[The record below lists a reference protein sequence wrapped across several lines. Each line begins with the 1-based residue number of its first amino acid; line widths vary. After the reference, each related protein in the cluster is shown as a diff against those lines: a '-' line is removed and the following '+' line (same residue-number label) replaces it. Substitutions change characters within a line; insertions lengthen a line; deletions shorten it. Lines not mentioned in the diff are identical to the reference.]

1 MFDVLGDA
9 RAALASVVKPSKD
22 PMLSVGPGRLAL
34 AKLETALAGQF
45 DAPYRLKDALAPI
58 VKDYDYIIL
67 DTPPSLGILTVNA
80 LVASTHLLVPIQ
92 AAYFAIEGTDDLL
105 ETYERIRARPNPQ
118 LKMLGVVIT
127 LYDKRTNIAKD
138 THGQIRAV
146 FGGML
151 FKTKIGKNVRL
162 EEVRRTR
169 KRYSHL
175 RRSPLGRWSTKS
187 WQRRLYNVS
196 KRLGLPVTLKMR
208 HDAHYVESLTSYS
221 GATIGRM
228 LPVEQIRPNPEQP
241 RKALGDL
248 RELADSIRQ
257 KGVLEPL
264 LVRFVPR
271 EDCYYIISGER
282 RYHAARAA
290 GLREVPCIEKSA
302 DEAETLEISLI
313 ENIQRKDLTPFE
325 EAEGLQRLAEQ
336 FDYSHEELAKKLGKA
351 RSSVSETLSLRSI
364 PESLRKK
371 CVENGVTT
379 KSLLLQIARQPT
391 ERKML
396 ELFAR
401 ILQSGLTRDEAR
413 KVRSDE
419 KDGPQKPQ
427 PFIFQ
432 YEPEN
437 EAFRFRLQFKKS
449 HVSRDELIR
458 TLREILAQ
466 LEGTSEA
473 DSTAA

>member
-1 MFDVLGDA
+1 M
-9 RAALASVVKPSKD
+9 
-22 PMLSVGPGRLAL
+22 
-34 AKLETALAGQF
+34 
-45 DAPYRLKDALAPI
+45 
-58 VKDYDYIIL
+58 
-67 DTPPSLGILTVNA
+67 
-80 LVASTHLLVPIQ
+80 
-92 AAYFAIEGTDDLL
+92 
-105 ETYERIRARPNPQ
+105 
-118 LKMLGVVIT
+118 
-127 LYDKRTNIAKD
+127 
-138 THGQIRAV
+138 
-146 FGGML
+146 
-151 FKTKIGKNVRL
+151 
-162 EEVRRTR
+162 
-169 KRYSHL
+169 
-175 RRSPLGRWSTKS
+175 
-187 WQRRLYNVS
+187 S

-208 HDAHYVESLTSYS
+208 HDAHYVESLTNYS

-282 RYHAARAA
+282 RYLAARAA

-302 DEAETLEISLI
+302 DEAETLEIALI

-325 EAEGLQRLAEQ
+325 EADGLQRLAEQ
-336 FDYSHEELAKKLGKA
+336 FDYSHEELAQKLGKS
-351 RSSVSETLSLRSI
+351 RSSVSETLSLRNI
-364 PESLRKK
+364 PDSFRKK
-371 CVENGVTT
+371 CIEKGVAT

-396 ELFAR
+396 ELIER
-401 ILQSGLTRDEAR
+401 ILQSGLTRDGAR
-413 KVRSDE
+413 KVRSEE
-419 KDGPQKPQ
+419 KEGPQKPQ

-449 HVSRDELIR
+449 HVSREELIR
-458 TLREILAQ
+458 TLREILGQ
-466 LEGTSEA
+466 LEGTNEA

>member
-1 MFDVLGDA
+1 
-9 RAALASVVKPSKD
+9 
-22 PMLSVGPGRLAL
+22 
-34 AKLETALAGQF
+34 
-45 DAPYRLKDALAPI
+45 
-58 VKDYDYIIL
+58 
-67 DTPPSLGILTVNA
+67 
-80 LVASTHLLVPIQ
+80 
-92 AAYFAIEGTDDLL
+92 
-105 ETYERIRARPNPQ
+105 
-118 LKMLGVVIT
+118 
-127 LYDKRTNIAKD
+127 
-138 THGQIRAV
+138 
-146 FGGML
+146 
-151 FKTKIGKNVRL
+151 
-162 EEVRRTR
+162 
-169 KRYSHL
+169 
-175 RRSPLGRWSTKS
+175 
-187 WQRRLYNVS
+187 
-196 KRLGLPVTLKMR
+196 MR

-228 LPVEQIRPNPEQP
+228 VPVEQIRPNPEQP

-248 RELADSIRQ
+248 RELSDSIRQ

-325 EAEGLQRLAEQ
+325 EAEGLNRLAEQ

-351 RSSVSETLSLRSI
+351 RSSVSETLSLRNI
-364 PESLRKK
+364 PDSLRKK

-401 ILQSGLTRDEAR
+401 ILQSGLTRDEVR
-413 KVRSDE
+413 KVRADE

>member
-1 MFDVLGDA
+1 
-9 RAALASVVKPSKD
+9 
-22 PMLSVGPGRLAL
+22 
-34 AKLETALAGQF
+34 
-45 DAPYRLKDALAPI
+45 
-58 VKDYDYIIL
+58 
-67 DTPPSLGILTVNA
+67 
-80 LVASTHLLVPIQ
+80 
-92 AAYFAIEGTDDLL
+92 
-105 ETYERIRARPNPQ
+105 
-118 LKMLGVVIT
+118 
-127 LYDKRTNIAKD
+127 
-138 THGQIRAV
+138 
-146 FGGML
+146 
-151 FKTKIGKNVRL
+151 
-162 EEVRRTR
+162 
-169 KRYSHL
+169 
-175 RRSPLGRWSTKS
+175 
-187 WQRRLYNVS
+187 VS

-208 HDAHYVESLTSYS
+208 HDAHYVESLTSFS
-221 GATIGRM
+221 GAAVGRM
-228 LPVEQIRPNPEQP
+228 IPVEQIRPNPEQP

-271 EDCYYIISGER
+271 EDCFYIISGER

-302 DEAETLEISLI
+302 DDAETLEIALI

-325 EAEGLQRLAEQ
+325 EADGLYRLAEQ

-351 RSSVSETLSLRSI
+351 RNSVSETLMLRNI
-364 PESLRKK
+364 PETLRKK

-379 KSLLLQIARQPT
+379 KSTLLQIARQPT
-391 ERKML
+391 ERQML

-419 KDGPQKPQ
+419 KQGPQKPQ

-466 LEGTSEA
+466 LEGTNEA

>member
-1 MFDVLGDA
+1 
-9 RAALASVVKPSKD
+9 
-22 PMLSVGPGRLAL
+22 
-34 AKLETALAGQF
+34 
-45 DAPYRLKDALAPI
+45 
-58 VKDYDYIIL
+58 
-67 DTPPSLGILTVNA
+67 
-80 LVASTHLLVPIQ
+80 
-92 AAYFAIEGTDDLL
+92 
-105 ETYERIRARPNPQ
+105 
-118 LKMLGVVIT
+118 
-127 LYDKRTNIAKD
+127 
-138 THGQIRAV
+138 
-146 FGGML
+146 
-151 FKTKIGKNVRL
+151 
-162 EEVRRTR
+162 
-169 KRYSHL
+169 
-175 RRSPLGRWSTKS
+175 
-187 WQRRLYNVS
+187 
-196 KRLGLPVTLKMR
+196 LPVTLKMR

-325 EAEGLQRLAEQ
+325 EADGLQRLAEQ

-351 RSSVSETLSLRSI
+351 RSSVSETLSLRNI

>member
-1 MFDVLGDA
+1 M
-9 RAALASVVKPSKD
+9 
-22 PMLSVGPGRLAL
+22 
-34 AKLETALAGQF
+34 
-45 DAPYRLKDALAPI
+45 
-58 VKDYDYIIL
+58 
-67 DTPPSLGILTVNA
+67 
-80 LVASTHLLVPIQ
+80 
-92 AAYFAIEGTDDLL
+92 
-105 ETYERIRARPNPQ
+105 
-118 LKMLGVVIT
+118 
-127 LYDKRTNIAKD
+127 
-138 THGQIRAV
+138 
-146 FGGML
+146 
-151 FKTKIGKNVRL
+151 
-162 EEVRRTR
+162 
-169 KRYSHL
+169 
-175 RRSPLGRWSTKS
+175 
-187 WQRRLYNVS
+187 S

-325 EAEGLQRLAEQ
+325 EADGLQRLAEQ
-336 FDYSHEELAKKLGKA
+336 FDYSHEELAKRLGKA
-351 RSSVSETLSLRSI
+351 RSSVSETLSLRNI